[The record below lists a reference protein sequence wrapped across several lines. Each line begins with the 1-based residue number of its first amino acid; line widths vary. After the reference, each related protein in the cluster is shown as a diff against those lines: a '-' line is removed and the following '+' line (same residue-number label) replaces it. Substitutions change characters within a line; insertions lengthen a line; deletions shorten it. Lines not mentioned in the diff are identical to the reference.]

1 MPFLQASALQGE
13 WDLASDISLEASFLT
28 NSNAQLCETWQ
39 TLQEELALPE
49 NLRVYLV
56 DRFQCTN
63 LE

>member
-1 MPFLQASALQGE
+1 MPFLQAAALQDE
-13 WDLASDISLEASFLT
+13 WDLAADISLQASYLT
-28 NSNAQLCETWQ
+28 NSTAQLCETWQ

-56 DRFQCTN
+56 DRFQCAN